1 MKRFL
6 LPILLCCLFACKKD
20 KQPDPVD
27 TPPVEDPI
35 KDTTTRIT
43 VWDATQWSVS
53 NSKGLP
59 IEGATVELYATQQD
73 YLIKKPALTAMT
85 DKNGI
90 ASFAGKKEGEYFIV
104 AFKDKKS
111 NTWTDKLGRTK
122 VSDTLF
128 QTFRS
133 TVDTEKPLQKNAA
146 PGDFM
151 FRDLN
156 DDFKADSNDV
166 TVAPFFKVIINNKAP
181 VAAHAIIGYA
191 VNHEG
196 APLNTMEE
204 INAAFAILAQEIGDT
219 HLGFVMLDGV
229 LSDESDGKIVGVE
242 NDIASDWNRIDY
254 FLILSSNKVIRRLWN
269 EHYASILKINKLL
282 VNVDRITPGYNV
294 VRTQLNGFRALI
306 YLDLF
311 KYFGGLPLVKGTF
324 IPEDISRSSRESVRD
339 YIYQDVMKSFYN
351 TWTAPAETPWYGT
364 VAASFML
371 RARLYLEA
379 SDNVGVLYMTDT
391 GWNYYQM
398 FGLSDFSQVFVSPAG
413 SEIIWTISPT
423 LKSPFKEYFVKE
435 GQTVNFFPV
444 IRKTETYLIR
454 ALAYLR
460 YGPWGVLKE
469 EGLGIIADRSG
480 KTIGPINS
488 QEDAIRELGKM
499 YTEEF
504 YREGFRYRFLHLT
517 GQADKILGPK
527 GYQSYHELMPI
538 PDSILMKYPYMRQN
552 PGYE

>member
-6 LPILLCCLFACKKD
+6 LPVLLCCLFACKKD
-20 KQPDPVD
+20 QQPDPVD
-27 TPPVEDPI
+27 TPPVEEPV

-43 VWDATQWSVS
+43 VWDATLWSKS
-53 NSKGLP
+53 NPKGLP
-59 IEGATVELYATQQD
+59 VEGATVELYATQQD
-73 YLIKKPALTAMT
+73 YVIKKPALTATT

-104 AFKDKKS
+104 AYKDKKT
-111 NTWTDKLGRTK
+111 NIWKDKLGRTK
-122 VSDTLF
+122 ISDTLF
-128 QTFRS
+128 QSFQS
-133 TVDTEKPLQKNAA
+133 TIDPDRPKQINAA

-166 TVAPFFKVIINNKAP
+166 TTAPFFKVTINNNIP
-181 VAAHAIIGYA
+181 VAANTLIGYP

-196 APLNTMEE
+196 APLNTMDEV
-204 INAAFAILAQEIGDT
+204 NAAFAILAQEIGDT

-242 NDIASDWNRIDY
+242 DDIASDWNRIDH
-254 FLILSSNKVIRRLWN
+254 FLIFSSNKVIRRLWN

-282 VNVDRITPGYNV
+282 VNVDRITPGYTE
-294 VRTQLNGFRALI
+294 VRTQLYGFRALI
-306 YLDLF
+306 YLDLL
-311 KYFGGLPLVKGTF
+311 KYFGELPLVKGTF
-324 IPEDISRSSRESVRD
+324 IPEDIYRSSLEVVRD
-339 YIYQDVMKSFYN
+339 YINQDILKSFYN
-351 TWTAPAETPWYGT
+351 TWTVTAQNPWYGT

-371 RARLYLEA
+371 RARLYMEA
-379 SDNVGVLYMTDT
+379 SDNTGVFYMTES
-391 GWNYYQM
+391 GWNYYEM
-398 FGLSDFSQVFVSPAG
+398 FGLSDFSQIFVSPAG
-413 SEIIWTISPT
+413 SEIIWAISPT

-454 ALAYLR
+454 ALAYFR
-460 YGPWGVLKE
+460 YGPWGLMKE
-469 EGLGIIADRSG
+469 EGMGIIADRSG
-480 KTIGPINS
+480 RTIGPINT
-488 QEDAIRELGKM
+488 QEDAVRELGKL

-517 GQADKILGPK
+517 RQAEKVLAPK
-527 GYQSYHELMPI
+527 GYQSYNELMPV
-538 PDSILMKYPYMRQN
+538 PDSILMKYPFISQN
-552 PGYE
+552 PGYK